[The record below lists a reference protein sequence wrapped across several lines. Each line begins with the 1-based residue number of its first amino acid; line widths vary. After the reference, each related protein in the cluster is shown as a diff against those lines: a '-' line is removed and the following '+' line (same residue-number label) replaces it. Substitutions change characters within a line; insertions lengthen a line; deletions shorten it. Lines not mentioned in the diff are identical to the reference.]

1 MRCWVLAEEQLLG
14 FSMHRYRNGEHKYVI
29 LLRTRAIS
37 LRPKYLMIELTH
49 QNISQIN
56 CSDNNKCICWFGGR
70 AVLSIILGFLLSH
83 FPMYFKQ
90 IYRQQFDSHYKCE
103 AGVRLQTRQ
112 RKQCAAFVQ
121 IIRSS
126 GIMKVCYH
134 LTFGAEVGFA
144 F

>member
-1 MRCWVLAEEQLLG
+1 MHLLVWRQ
-14 FSMHRYRNGEHKYVI
+14 S
-29 LLRTRAIS
+29 
-37 LRPKYLMIELTH
+37 
-49 QNISQIN
+49 
-56 CSDNNKCICWFGGR
+56 CSFT
-70 AVLSIILGFLLSH
+70 LGFLLSH

-121 IIRSS
+121 SIRSL

-134 LTFGAEVGFA
+134 LTFGAGPVLRFDSCSRNIRNNIDRIRVKISAVGCITAGPLTRVEADAPSKHFS
-144 F
+144 FY

>member
-1 MRCWVLAEEQLLG
+1 MRCWILAEEQLLG

-70 AVLSIILGFLLSH
+70 AVLSHQAFCCHISQCISNRYIGSNLIHTTNVKPEFVCKPGKENSARRL
-83 FPMYFKQ
+83 
-90 IYRQQFDSHYKCE
+90 YK
-103 AGVRLQTRQ
+103 LQDR
-112 RKQCAAFVQ
+112 RV
-121 IIRSS
+121 S
-126 GIMKVCYH
+126 
-134 LTFGAEVGFA
+134 
-144 F
+144 